1 MKQRRDDIVLLVNHY
16 FQVFAEK
23 NRKPAPSIDD
33 AEMELL
39 TAHEWRGNMRELQNV
54 LEWR

>member
-1 MKQRRDDIVLLVNHY
+1 MLLVNHY

-39 TAHEWRGNMRELQNV
+39 TAHEWRGNVRELQNV